1 MTRII
6 NRVTM
11 LLKMVTNFKNTSASF
26 PILPAILP
34 TAMANTINP
43 KKLVPGFVVRP
54 SPENKKIYI
63 IN

>member
-1 MTRII
+1 MTSTI

-34 TAMANTINP
+34 TAIANTIKP
-43 KKLVPGFVVRP
+43 RKLVPGFCVRP
-54 SPENKKIYI
+54 SPKNK
-63 IN
+63 